1 MQSYRKGRHQLEK
14 IAEDVTKKVIADVEE
29 ARDLTRSVA
38 VEYMKILGFFEIKE
52 ERSVILFKVE
62 IVYDEKSKIIYTT
75 DEISYKGIEEE
86 MFLELMKIL
95 TGGLEE
101 KGYHCYFDNDTKRR
115 AVTIYDRAD

>member
-101 KGYHCYFDNDTKRR
+101 KGYRCYFDNDTKRR